1 MEAFYDGLV
10 AETPHFMILTPFC
23 SENLTFEGLRV
34 PSWSHLGSKMTSG
47 GGQDSQSGLG
57 QGQQRG
63 SGQQKWYQ
71 DSKSGP
77 SKSHCLSELWNGPEI
92 IPDLCQGVGQVC
104 YSNKS
109 YD

>member
-10 AETPHFMILTPFC
+10 AETPHFVILAPLC

-63 SGQQKWYQ
+63 SGQQKWPWT
-71 DSKSGP
+71 GP
-77 SKSHCLSELWNGPEI
+77 AERSVCQNYGNGWKRSRLIPELS
-92 IPDLCQGVGQVC
+92 QVGGQ
-104 YSNKS
+104 SLLF
-109 YD
+109 

>member
-1 MEAFYDGLV
+1 MEAFYEGLV
-10 AETPHFMILTPFC
+10 AETPHFVILAPLC

-57 QGQQRG
+57 RGQQRG
-63 SGQQKWYQ
+63 SGQQKWDQ

-77 SKSHCLSELWNGPEI
+77 SKSHCLSELWERMGMASTYPGIESDRRKN
-92 IPDLCQGVGQVC
+92 
-104 YSNKS
+104 SMN
-109 YD
+109 